1 MKKLALATAA
11 LALLALPAL
20 AKPPVEVRWGRS
32 WDEAVKEAKA
42 RNVPI
47 MLGLHKDG

>member
-11 LALLALPAL
+11 L
-20 AKPPVEVRWGRS
+20 RS
-32 WDEAVKEAKA
+32 WRFPPWPSRWKSGGGLDEAVKEAKA